1 MRALVLMF
9 DFSLGRTLP
18 DGIGTVDFMICILF
32 LFVVVARLQ
41 SSNIRSGSAS
51 NTE

>member
-1 MRALVLMF
+1 MF
-9 DFSLGRTLP
+9 DFSRDITLP
-18 DGIGTVDFMICILF
+18 DGIGTVEFMICILF

-41 SSNIRSGSAS
+41 SSIIRSGSAS